1 MRRAAKRDDS
11 EPGIVLVFKLASAS
25 VWRLNDPNLPDLIIG
40 WRGHCYP
47 IEVKTHRAKVRHGQ
61 DEAFRLWRGTP
72 VRVVRTMQ
80 EATALLRQWE
90 AAQAVWDARRHQ
102 EAAPL
107 PETPQRAP
115 EGPP

>member
-1 MRRAAKRDDS
+1 VRRAAKRDTV
-11 EPGIVLVFKLASAS
+11 EPGIVWVFELAGAS
-25 VWRLNDPNLPDLIIG
+25 VWRLNDPNLPDLIVG

-47 IEVKTHRAKVRHGQ
+47 IEVKTHRAKVRPGQ

-72 VRVVRTMQ
+72 VRVVRTTE

-90 AAQAVWDARRHQ
+90 AAQAVWDARLH
-102 EAAPL
+102 AHGAPPL
-107 PETPQRAP
+107 ETPQRAP